1 MTISVLPLT
10 EYKPSLFHETEL
22 SPEIGEKLW
31 HNYDKTGVIKVEF
44 PTPKTSNQWQLTA
57 QGWIG
62 HIPLTENLSLHLQ
75 PKVPLKNI
83 FGMLDYAY
91 SLKSFQFLEG
101 LTHCETIE
109 NLFDRLA
116 GVLARLISDR
126 SRKGLYRTYISQ
138 TNHQSFIRGRLD
150 MNHLTRKPWS
160 TQIQCHYKEQ
170 TADIEDNQIL
180 LWTLR
185 QIAFRLPQSSPNLPR
200 VRRAY
205 HSLQNTVTLTPIS
218 SRACL
223 NRQYN
228 RLNDDYQPL
237 HALCRFFLEQC
248 GPDHKWGDQ
257 KMLPFLVN
265 MARLYELFV
274 AEWLKAN
281 AEKHLAPYNLAIKT
295 QERVYLD
302 EAQAFY
308 FNIDLVIVDTHS
320 GKTRYVLDTKYKVP
334 DSPSS
339 DDTAKIIAYAT
350 AKDCSE
356 AVLIYPQ
363 LLIKPLNT
371 NLNSIR
377 IRCLAFA
384 INADI
389 EQCGI
394 TFIKTLLND
403 VI

>member
-1 MTISVLPLT
+1 MTPSVLQLI
-10 EYKPSLFHETEL
+10 EYKPLLLNERNLSTEF
-22 SPEIGEKLW
+22 GKQLW

-44 PTPKTSNQWQLTA
+44 PTPKTDNQWQLTA

-75 PKVPLKNI
+75 PKVPLKNV

-101 LTHCETIE
+101 LTHCDSIE
-109 NLFDRLA
+109 NLFDLLA

-138 TNHQSFIRGRLD
+138 TNHQGFIRGRLD
-150 MNHLTRKPWS
+150 MSHLIRKPWA

-185 QIAFRLPQSSPNLPR
+185 QIAFRLPQPSPNLPR

-205 HSLQNTVTLTPIS
+205 HTLQNTVTLTPTS
-218 SRACL
+218 PRACL

-228 RLNDDYQPL
+228 RLNNDYQPL

-248 GPDHKWGDQ
+248 GPDHEWGDR

-281 AEKHLAPYNLAIKT
+281 SEKYLAPHNLEVKT

-302 EAQAFY
+302 DAQSFH
-308 FNIDLVIVDTHS
+308 FNIDLVLVDTQT
-320 GKTRYVLDTKYKVP
+320 GKTRYVLDTKYKAP

-350 AKDCSE
+350 TQNCSE
-356 AVLIYPQ
+356 AVLVYPQ
-363 LLIKPLNT
+363 PLSKPLNT
-371 NLNSIR
+371 NLQNIR
-377 IRCLAFA
+377 VRCLTFA
-384 INADI
+384 IDSDI
-389 EQCGI
+389 EQSGKA
-394 TFIKTLLND
+394 FLQELFRQF
-403 VI
+403 